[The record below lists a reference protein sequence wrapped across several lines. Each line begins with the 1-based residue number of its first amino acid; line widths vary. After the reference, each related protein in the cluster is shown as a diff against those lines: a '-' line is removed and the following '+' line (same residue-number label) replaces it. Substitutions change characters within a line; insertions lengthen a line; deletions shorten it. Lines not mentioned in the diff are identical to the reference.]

1 MLLVDGSCHCG
12 RIQFEAE
19 VDPSKVTACHCTDCQ
34 KMTGAPF
41 RVVVPAA
48 KEHFKLLQ
56 GQPKTYLKIAES
68 GNRRLQ
74 AFCPDCGASIY
85 ATSEFNQEFFGL
97 RVGTL
102 TQRAELIPQ
111 KQIWHRSA
119 MTWLNQLDHIPVF
132 EKSPG

>member
-1 MLLVDGSCHCG
+1 
-12 RIQFEAE
+12 
-19 VDPSKVTACHCTDCQ
+19 
-34 KMTGAPF
+34 MTGAPF

-85 ATSEFNQEFFGL
+85 ATSEFNQEFLGL